1 MLFNR
6 PRVEQVMEK
15 YRIDALVATTP
26 ENVAYLTGF
35 WTLTSLRHRARQNY
49 AVICKKEMTAD
60 MIISKG
66 LVDHPLQENSWVGQ
80 FYLYGEFYFA
90 PVSRNGL
97 DDESRNLFQ
106 TMDRLPNHK
115 SALEALIHCLKD
127 HGLSKGWIGVDQGS
141 DTLFLGEALERHLP
155 GLKTKPAYD
164 LFREIRILKTPE
176 EVQRI
181 QGATEVAEKALSEAI
196 KAIEEGV
203 SEKELALI
211 FKEAVVRQGGIP
223 TLECIGGGPRGA
235 FPSVEPSDRGV
246 GKGDLVRFD
255 VGCLWHAYHADIAR
269 TAILGPPNPKQEKYH
284 DALVAGQGR
293 ILAALKPGVVIAELF
308 KMGMKETRG
317 KGISDYQRHHLGH
330 GNGIEGYDLPL
341 ISPDNESE
349 LEPGMV
355 FCVETPYYEPG
366 FGGLQIEDIVE
377 ITSSGYQRLTKLERK
392 LFIR

>member
-1 MLFNR
+1 M
-6 PRVEQVMEK
+6 EQVMEK
-15 YRIDALVATTP
+15 YGIDALVATTP

-49 AVICKKEMTAD
+49 AVFCKKEMTAD

-106 TMDRLPNHK
+106 TMDRLPQHK

-141 DTLFLGEALERHLP
+141 DTLFLGDALERHLP

-196 KAIEEGV
+196 KEIKEGV
-203 SEKELALI
+203 SEKELALV
-211 FKEAVVRQGGIP
+211 FKEVVVRQGGIP
-223 TLECIGGGPRGA
+223 TIECIGGGPRGA
-235 FPSVEPSDRGV
+235 FPSVEPSDRGIR
-246 GKGDLVRFD
+246 KGDLVRFD

-269 TAILGPPNPKQEKYH
+269 TAVLGLPNPKQAKCH

-293 ILAALKPGVVIAELF
+293 ILAALKPGVVIADLF

-317 KGISDYQRHHLGH
+317 KGIPDYQRHHLGH

-341 ISPDNESE
+341 ISPDNERE